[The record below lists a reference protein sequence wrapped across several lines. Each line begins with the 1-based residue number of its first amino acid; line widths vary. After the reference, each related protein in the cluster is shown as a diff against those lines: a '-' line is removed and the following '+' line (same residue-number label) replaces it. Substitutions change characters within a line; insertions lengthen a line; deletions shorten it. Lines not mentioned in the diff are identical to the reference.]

1 MKYKRRGFT
10 LIETVT
16 TLFIVSLLAM
26 LIIPNV
32 ANVRQVANKRQAEAM
47 VQMIQGQIA
56 MYYEGKH
63 KATVN
68 YKELIDGGYLSE
80 AQVKSAEAAD
90 IYIKNGQA
98 IKGDLK

>member
-1 MKYKRRGFT
+1 MKKKRRGFT

-16 TLFIVSLLAM
+16 TLFIVSLLAT

-32 ANVRQVANKRQAEAM
+32 ANVRQAANKRQSDAM
-47 VQMIQGQIA
+47 VHMIQGQIA
-56 MYYEGKH
+56 MYYEGSN
-63 KATVN
+63 KANVN

-80 AQVKSAEAAD
+80 AQVKSAEEAD